1 VVKAFSKYLIL
12 VVILG
17 LSSLFGCS
25 KDVGTPE
32 TLSADAKWCANHLP
46 GQRLSYAEFDAQR
59 DAIEPNWKYSQSGY
73 EAYLNVVDREAIG
86 VLYRIFS
93 EFKTS
98 DSHVWYG
105 SFNAIDGKFSANDRG
120 EGFRVVGKRTF
131 TDASGKRYLA
141 LVIAFWTYRNGK
153 LQLKGGPDSMRVRMQ
168 IAPDSAT
175 DTKGRFAGISY
186 QIDTDENGKVKAI
199 TPTIAYDDKGS
210 QKSGVSSAPAP
221 SSGHDRCFYCHTDTS
236 QRSHHGFSGTITGTK
251 DVWTVDLR
259 DNVVDE
265 TKVTPETM
273 DSIKKFVETMSK
285 PAPEVIESFKKP
297 KETFM
302 PEGLLS
308 VLAERCDAIGKT
320 DKK

>member
-1 VVKAFSKYLIL
+1 MLRGVLSNNTDWAKVERVIPELRDAFAGFDLGTFAATTDSEIHDRIVPWFKRRKAGSMTLRRSLLGLRDAALIL
-12 VVILG
+12 RHWSNAHGSAEDFFLNTY
-17 LSSLFGCS
+17 SL
-25 KDVGTPE
+25 
-32 TLSADAKWCANHLP
+32 
-46 GQRLSYAEFDAQR
+46 
-59 DAIEPNWKYSQSGY
+59 
-73 EAYLNVVDREAIG
+73 
-86 VLYRIFS
+86 
-93 EFKTS
+93 
-98 DSHVWYG
+98 
-105 SFNAIDGKFSANDRG
+105 
-120 EGFRVVGKRTF
+120 
-131 TDASGKRYLA
+131 
-141 LVIAFWTYRNGK
+141 
-153 LQLKGGPDSMRVRMQ
+153 
-168 IAPDSAT
+168 
-175 DTKGRFAGISY
+175 
-186 QIDTDENGKVKAI
+186 
-199 TPTIAYDDKGS
+199 KGS